1 MCHPQA
7 CSVRLLLLKHP
18 NKDKKLWIALLVSK
32 VYPHQITLTLS
43 TIIAIQQD
51 APLSYRWQ
59 PIQFPNKLLKKSLH
73 QLRVLAIFRHWT
85 IKNQSSLKTRK
96 LERRNMGLRMTV
108 MRWKRLRLGKY
119 LVTAIVSQIN
129 SSTMVMMTS
138 HLVSEL
144 ERAVT

>member
-1 MCHPQA
+1 
-7 CSVRLLLLKHP
+7 
-18 NKDKKLWIALLVSK
+18 
-32 VYPHQITLTLS
+32 
-43 TIIAIQQD
+43 
-51 APLSYRWQ
+51 
-59 PIQFPNKLLKKSLH
+59 
-73 QLRVLAIFRHWT
+73 
-85 IKNQSSLKTRK
+85 
-96 LERRNMGLRMTV
+96 MGLRMTV